1 MPDLVNLFRKD
12 LQSQIFGLDMA
23 AVDSYLLNPDQP
35 PPAEIDY
42 PSSLLSCFI
51 FLDFVRRTVEIVE
64 ETGSAKVMDTFH
76 RLLLPLAL
84 KYNKKHY
91 SWLFTKILSILA
103 IVSPHRKRTLE
114 NHTSFKVDPDGK
126 PQAIDRRN
134 EGVVKDLSS
143 FPGEKPKTENQV
155 VSFPIGFH

>member
-12 LQSQIFGLDMA
+12 MESQVFGSDMA
-23 AVDSYLLNPDQP
+23 AVDSYFQNPDQP

-64 ETGSAKVMDTFH
+64 DTGNAKVMDTFH

-91 SWLFTKILSILA
+91 SWLFPKILSILA

-114 NHTSFKVDPDGK
+114 DHTSFKVDSEGK

-134 EGVVKDLSS
+134 EGVVKVLSS

-155 VSFPIGFH
+155 VSFPIGFR